1 MEPSDWLVYGGLGV
15 GTVFGVLA
23 QRFRFCMVAGISNW
37 QLVKDYRQIL
47 SFAAALLV
55 AIGGTQLLE
64 LTGTVDIS
72 TSAYRNS
79 QFDWLGVIIGGLL
92 FGIGGTLAGGCATRT
107 VIKSAEGNLQSLI
120 ALISF
125 MVFAAITQFMFLEPV
140 RLALTSATAIN
151 LTTDAGLASI
161 LGLPLW
167 LPFIVVMVG
176 IAGFIYFFKSR
187 GISWPMLIAGA
198 VTGGLVVV
206 GWYVTGV
213 VAQDEF
219 FPTKPSAITMSGPLA
234 RMGYLIMTANV
245 PAFSFAIA
253 FVIGSFIAAMIT
265 SLVTREFRITTV
277 PKGMVGYAA
286 LGGALMGIGGIMAYG
301 CNLGQGMTGVSTL
314 SIESIF
320 AVISMFLG
328 TVLTVKWWESRY

>member
-1 MEPSDWLVYGGLGV
+1 MEPSSWLVAGGLGV
-15 GTVFGVLA
+15 GVVFGVLA

-37 QLVKDYRQIL
+37 MLMKDYRQIL
-47 SFAAALLV
+47 AFAAALLV

-64 LTGTVDIS
+64 LTDTVAIA
-72 TSAYRNS
+72 TSSYRNS

-107 VIKSAEGNLQSLI
+107 VIKTAEGNLQSLI

-125 MVFAAITQFMFLEPV
+125 MIFAAITQFMYLEPM
-140 RLALTSATAIN
+140 RLWLTAATSIN
-151 LTTDAGLASI
+151 LTTDAGLASV

-167 LPFIVVMVG
+167 LPFVG
-176 IAGFIYFFKSR
+176 AMAVISGFIYFFRNR
-187 GISWPMLIAGA
+187 GVSWPMVIAGA
-198 VTGGLVVV
+198 VTGSMVVV

-213 VAQDEF
+213 LSQDEF

-253 FVIGSFIAAMIT
+253 FVVGTFIAALIT
-265 SLVTREFRITTV
+265 ALVTREFRLIAI

-328 TVLTVKWWESRY
+328 TVITVKWWESRV